1 LRGAI
6 NLASEEIKNF
16 AILGFPIGHTLSPK
30 MHKAAFKAAGYP
42 NYNYIA
48 VPVQTGRLMLAVDG
62 LKGLGFRGANV
73 TIPHKTTIMKFVD
86 AVDSDAM
93 IIGAVNTLVNDGGMI
108 TGYNTDVTGFLKS
121 LAQAQ
126 FLPEDCN
133 AVILGAGG
141 AARAVIWG
149 LCKRRAGYIT
159 VGVRNPK
166 KARVLADD
174 FSVYGNIE
182 VLDWQTEEFKETLQT
197 ADILINTTPLGMYP
211 EIDAMPP
218 VDLKLLPE
226 GALVYDIVYNPVK
239 TKLLKTAE
247 KFGYPTLNG
256 LNMLL
261 LQGEEAY
268 RLFTGELPDLEV
280 MKKVV
285 EFEFGFK
292 I

>member
-1 LRGAI
+1 M
-6 NLASEEIKNF
+6 ASEEIKNF
-16 AILGFPIGHTLSPK
+16 AILGYPVGHSLSPK
-30 MHKAAFKAAGYP
+30 MHTAAFRAAGFP

-48 VPVQTGRLMLAVDG
+48 VTIQTGKLMLAVDG

-73 TIPHKTTIMKFVD
+73 TIPHKSTIMKFLD

-121 LAQAQ
+121 LAEVN

-141 AARAVIWG
+141 AARAILWG

-159 VGVRNPK
+159 IGVRNSK
-166 KARVLADD
+166 KARVLEDD
-174 FSVYGNIE
+174 FCVYGNVE
-182 VLDWQTEEFKETLQT
+182 VMDWESEEFKETLQA

-211 EIDAMPP
+211 AVDEMPP
-218 VDLKLLPE
+218 VDLKLLPP
-226 GALVYDIVYNPVK
+226 GALVYDIVYNPAR
-239 TKLLKTAE
+239 TKFLKTAE
-247 KFGYPTLNG
+247 SLGYPTLNG

-261 LQGEEAY
+261 LQGEESY
-268 RLFTGELPDLEV
+268 RLFTGEMPDLEV

-285 EFEFGFK
+285 ESFLLNE